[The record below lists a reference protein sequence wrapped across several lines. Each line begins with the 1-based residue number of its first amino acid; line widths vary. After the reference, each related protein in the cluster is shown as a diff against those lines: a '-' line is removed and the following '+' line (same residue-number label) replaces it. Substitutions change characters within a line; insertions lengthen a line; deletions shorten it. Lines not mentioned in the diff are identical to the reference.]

1 MFEQK
6 RAYWRGLD
14 NAGKMF
20 SAASTKKDTR
30 VFRFYCELKEQIDK
44 DILQNALNITIKKY
58 PIYLS
63 VMRKGLFWHY
73 LEKSELRPVVRE
85 EYKEPCSCLY
95 VRDKKALLFE
105 VTYYKKRINVEIFH
119 ALTDGTGATHF
130 LTEIVKNYLYLSHAK
145 EGLEDVELM
154 KEQISI
160 RDQESDS
167 FSKYYDPNTRIG
179 RKKKEHAYQI
189 KKIQKEYEELRVSEA
204 TVSAKALLK
213 AAKERGVSLT
223 VLITAAFLCAI
234 HKEMSKAQEKK
245 PVILMVPV
253 NLRKIFP
260 SESMLNFFGYIDPG
274 HKFGEGKDSFEEI
287 LEETKKYFE
296 DNLTKEEI
304 ARRMNELIAF
314 EKNKILRWAP
324 LELKNLCIRA
334 SSKMAERE
342 VTAVFSN
349 MGMIKLPQEY
359 EELIERFGVYTST
372 PRTEVCVCSFKD
384 ILYFGFTSRYDST
397 NIQEN
402 FYRILKELGAK
413 ATKIEPDFP
422 EDAKPNYEGRKFF
435 KGVSFACIALV
446 ILIGMMNALFLP
458 DMHWTILAGAGIL
471 STWVVLMMGYVKR
484 HNLMKSV
491 MWETV
496 IITVGAVLW
505 DLSMGWYAWSVD
517 WVLPIV
523 AILAQLAM
531 LIISKIQS
539 HSARE
544 YMIYYVMATL
554 YGSLVPVIL
563 MAAGIIVFRK
573 AAIVSISLSVLFL
586 AGLIIFKGREFKE
599 EMHKK
604 LHV

>member
-6 RAYWRGLD
+6 RAYWRNLD

-20 SAASTKKDTR
+20 SAASTSKDTR
-30 VFRFYCELKEQIDK
+30 VFRFYCELNEPVDKE
-44 DILQNALNITIKKY
+44 ILQEALNKTIKKY
-58 PIYLS
+58 PIFLS

-105 VTYYKKRINVEIFH
+105 ITYFKNRINVEIFH

-130 LTEIVKNYLYLSHAK
+130 LCELVKNYLYLAHK
-145 EGLEDVELM
+145 DEGLEDVELLQE
-154 KEQISI
+154 KISI

-167 FSKYYDPNTRIG
+167 FSKYYDPNTKIG
-179 RKKKEHAYQI
+179 RKKRAHAYQI
-189 KKIQKEYEELRVSEA
+189 RKIQKEYEELQVSEG

-213 AAKERGVSLT
+213 VAKERGVSLT
-223 VLITAAFLCAI
+223 VLITAALICAI
-234 HKEMSKAQEKK
+234 HKEMTKAQEKK
-245 PVILMVPV
+245 PVTLMVPV

-274 HKFGEGKDSFEEI
+274 HKFGEGKDSFEDV
-287 LEETKKYFE
+287 LEETKNYFE
-296 DNLTKEEI
+296 ENLTKEEI

-314 EKNKILRWAP
+314 EKHKILRWAP
-324 LELKNLCIRA
+324 LDLKNACLRA

-349 MGMIKLPQEY
+349 MGVIRLPKEY

-372 PRTEVCVCSFKD
+372 PRTELCVCSFKD

-397 NIQEN
+397 NIQKN
-402 FYRILKELGAK
+402 FYKILKDLGVETTIVK
-413 ATKIEPDFP
+413 QDFP
-422 EDAKPNYEGRKFF
+422 EDAKPNYEGKKFF
-435 KGVSFACIALV
+435 KGVSFACIAAV
-446 ILIGMMNALFLP
+446 ILIGMMNALFLS
-458 DMHWTILAGAGIL
+458 DMNWTILAGAGIL
-471 STWVVLMMGYVKR
+471 SMWIALMIGYLKR
-484 HNLMKSV
+484 HNLMKNV

-496 IITVGAVLW
+496 IITIGAILW
-505 DLSMGWYAWSVD
+505 DLSMGWYAWSVE
-517 WVLPIV
+517 WVLPIA
-523 AILAQLAM
+523 AILAQISM

-554 YGSLVPVIL
+554 YGSLLPVIL
-563 MAAGIIVFRK
+563 MALGIIKFRK
-573 AAIVSISLSVLFL
+573 VGIISISLSMLFL
-586 AGLIIFKGREFKE
+586 VGLIIFKGREFRE
-599 EMHKK
+599 ELYKK
-604 LHV
+604 LHI

>member
-6 RAYWRGLD
+6 RAYWRNLD

-20 SAASTKKDTR
+20 SAASTSKDTR
-30 VFRFYCELKEQIDK
+30 VFRFYCVLKEQVDK
-44 DILQNALNITIKKY
+44 DILQEALNKTIKKY
-58 PIYLS
+58 PIFLS

-105 VTYYKKRINVEIFH
+105 ITYYKKRINFEVFH

-130 LTEIVKNYLYLSHAK
+130 LSELVKNYLYLGHK
-145 EGLEDVELM
+145 EDGLTDVEIM
-154 KEQISI
+154 QEQISI

-167 FSKYYDPNTRIG
+167 FTKYYDPKTKIG
-179 RKKKEHAYQI
+179 RKKRAHAYQI
-189 KKIQKEYEELRVSEA
+189 KKIQKEYEELQVSEA

-223 VLITAAFLCAI
+223 ILITAAFICAI
-234 HKEMSKAQEKK
+234 HKEMTKAQEKK
-245 PVILMVPV
+245 PVTLMVPV

-260 SESMLNFFGYIDPG
+260 SDSMLNFFGYIDPG
-274 HKFGEGKDSFEEI
+274 HKFGEGNDSFEEI
-287 LEETKKYFE
+287 VQEMKKYFE
-296 DNLTKEEI
+296 ENLTKEEI

-314 EKNKILRWAP
+314 EKHKVLRWAP
-324 LELKNLCIRA
+324 LEIKNACLRA
-334 SSKMAERE
+334 SSKLAERE

-349 MGMIKLPQEY
+349 MGMLKFPKEY

-397 NIQEN
+397 NIQKN
-402 FYRILKELGAK
+402 FYKILKELGAE
-413 ATKIEPDFP
+413 ATKLDSDFP
-422 EDAKPNYEGRKFF
+422 EDAKPNFEGRKFF
-435 KGVSFACIALV
+435 KGVSFACLASV
-446 ILIGMMNALFLP
+446 ILIATANALFLP

-471 STWVVLMMGYVKR
+471 STWVALMIGYLKR
-484 HNLMKSV
+484 HNLMKTI
-491 MWETV
+491 MWETLAV
-496 IITVGAVLW
+496 TIGAVLW
-505 DLSMGWYAWSVD
+505 DFSMGWYGWSVTL
-517 WVLPIV
+517 VLPIA
-523 AILAQLAM
+523 AILAQIAM
-531 LIISKIQS
+531 LIVSKIQS

-544 YMIYYVMATL
+544 YMIYYIMATL
-554 YGSLVPVIL
+554 FGSLVPLIL
-563 MAAGIIVFRK
+563 IGLNIILFRK
-573 AAIVSISLSVLFL
+573 VAILSIGLSVLFL
-586 AGLIIFKGREFKE
+586 TGLIIFKGREFKE
-599 EMHKK
+599 ELYKK

>member
-6 RAYWRGLD
+6 RAYWRSLD

-20 SAASTKKDTR
+20 SAASTSKDTR
-30 VFRFYCELKEQIDK
+30 VFRFYCVLKEQIDPE
-44 DILQNALNITIKKY
+44 ILQKALNITVKKY
-58 PIYLS
+58 PIFLS

-95 VRDKKALLFE
+95 VRNKKALLFE
-105 VTYYKKRINVEIFH
+105 ITYYKNRINFEVFH

-130 LTEIVKNYLYLSHAK
+130 LSELVKNYLYLSHAE
-145 EGLEDVELM
+145 EGLQDVELM
-154 KEQISI
+154 EEKISI

-167 FSKYYDPNTRIG
+167 FSKYYDPNTKIG
-179 RKKKEHAYQI
+179 RRKRAHAYQI
-189 KKIQKEYEELRVSEA
+189 KKIHKEYEELRVSEA

-223 VLITAAFLCAI
+223 VLITAAFICAI
-234 HKEMSKAQEKK
+234 HKEMSRVQEKK
-245 PVILMVPV
+245 PVTLMIPV

-274 HKFGEGKDSFEEI
+274 HKFGEGKDSFEDV
-287 LEETKKYFE
+287 LEETKQFFE
-296 DNLTKEEI
+296 ENLTKEEI

-314 EKNKILRWAP
+314 EKHKILRWAP
-324 LELKNLCIRA
+324 LELKNACLRA

-349 MGMIKLPQEY
+349 MGMVRLPKEY

-397 NIQEN
+397 NIQKN
-402 FYRILKELGAK
+402 FYKILKELGAE
-413 ATKIEPDFP
+413 ATLLDSDFP
-422 EDAKPNYEGRKFF
+422 EDAKPNYEGKKFF
-435 KGVSFACIALV
+435 KGVSFAALALV
-446 ILIGMMNALFLP
+446 IIIATANELFLP
-458 DMHWTILAGAGIL
+458 HRHWTILAGAGIF
-471 STWVVLMMGYVKR
+471 SMWVAVVIGYLKR
-484 HNLMKSV
+484 HNLMKTV
-491 MWETV
+491 MWETI

-505 DLSMGWYAWSVD
+505 DLSMGWYGWSVA
-517 WVLPIV
+517 WVLPV
-523 AILAQLAM
+523 AAILAQITM

-544 YMIYYVMATL
+544 YMVYYVMATL
-554 YGSLVPVIL
+554 YGSLLPLLL
-563 MAAGIIVFRK
+563 MALDIIIFRK
-573 AAIVSISLSVLFL
+573 VAIISIGLSVLFL
-586 AGLIIFKGREFKE
+586 TGLVIFKGREFKE
-599 EMHKK
+599 ELHKK